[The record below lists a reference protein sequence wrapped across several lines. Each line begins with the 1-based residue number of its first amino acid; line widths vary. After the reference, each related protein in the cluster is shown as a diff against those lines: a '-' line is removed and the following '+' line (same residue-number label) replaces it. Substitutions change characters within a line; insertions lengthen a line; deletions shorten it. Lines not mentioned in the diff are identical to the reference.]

1 MAKAKNTPKV
11 ETKIVTLE
19 DLSREE
25 LVTRYEA
32 NKAQVKEL
40 YAENKAL
47 AELYKTATS
56 TSKTEKTTAKLEALQ
71 AKLAALTNPSTPAVV
86 IEPVAEVESVG
97 EALVG

>member
-25 LVTRYEA
+25 LLTRYEA

-47 AELYKTATS
+47 AELYKSATS

-71 AKLAALTNPSTPAVV
+71 AKLAALTAPSTPVVAVP
-86 IEPVAEVESVG
+86 EVAPAETEI
-97 EALVG
+97 ALVG